1 MVKSSKDQ
9 IEGHDVHVKRLI
21 KHAEDML
28 EKGDRLQASEKAW
41 GAFAHQVK
49 IFAKAQGE
57 KSGSHSQMKMLAGK
71 ADALAQ
77 ENLGTKK
84 GEVLGLFDNT
94 ENLHT
99 NFYRD
104 IERISDIREKIETT
118 KQLIDILQ
126 KLGGDGNG
134 GNGNGGGKPP
144 DPSKSPQMKGAED
157 LGNGNGGS
165 KPPKLRKPP
174 RLQTGT
180 GRTGGGKHPKPR
192 KSPHM
197 KRAEELKKRAEE
209 LEKRYRDLHP
219 EIPFVRPDTPVMTQ
233 AQLDRLLP

>member
-1 MVKSSKDQ
+1 MPRRTRRKKGDPDSNDPQMQARKKEKDPDFDKPP
-9 IEGHDVHVKRLI
+9 IEVHDVHVKRLI
-21 KHAEDML
+21 KHAEGML

-41 GAFAHQVK
+41 GAFTRQMK
-49 IFAKAQGE
+49 LLAKAKGW
-57 KSGSHSQMKMLAGK
+57 KSGPHRRMAILASK
-71 ADALAQ
+71 ADALAHK
-77 ENLGTKK
+77 E
-84 GEVLGLFDNT
+84 LGLKEGKVKLLFNTT

-99 NFYRD
+99 GFYRD
-104 IERISDIREKIETT
+104 IERISDIRRKIEVT

-126 KLGGDGNG
+126 KLEGD

-144 DPSKSPQMKGAED
+144 
-157 LGNGNGGS
+157 
-165 KPPKLRKPP
+165 KLRKPP
-174 RLQTGT
+174 PSLQTGT
-180 GRTGGGKHPKPR
+180 GRTGGRKHPKPR